1 MSEQLK
7 EKENEIIITRTFDA
21 PRELIW
27 EAWTN
32 PIHITKWWGPVGF
45 STTIEVMDVR
55 PGGEWKHVMH
65 GPDGKNYPNH
75 SVFTEVVKPELIRY
89 RHGGKIEGG
98 PAIQFEMTWTF
109 VEKDGKTT
117 VTIHQVYPTAEM
129 RNMVA
134 KEFGAIEG
142 GKQTLGRLGELL
154 EKLK

>member
-32 PIHITKWWGPVGF
+32 PLYITKWWGPVGF
-45 STTIEVMDVR
+45 STTTEVMDVR

-75 SVFTEVVKPELIRY
+75 SIFTEVVKFEMIRY
-89 RHGGKIEGG
+89 KHAGKIE
-98 PAIQFEMTWTF
+98 
-109 VEKDGKTT
+109 DDS
-117 VTIHQVYPTAEM
+117 
-129 RNMVA
+129 
-134 KEFGAIEG
+134 
-142 GKQTLGRLGELL
+142 
-154 EKLK
+154 